1 MEYSKYQKA
10 IFETYN
16 TTKSNICVSAAPGSG
31 KTFTLC
37 ELLKQTPSYLRTI
50 LLAFNKSIVEDIT
63 RKVPNHI
70 QVKTCHSLGCGI
82 IYKHYPFAIKITEYK
97 NFQIAKQHLNLKHV
111 KFDKQGAYIF
121 NLSSMVD
128 DYKLYMLDD
137 KESFKNHVE
146 TGGFLLLNDRDVEDG
161 WELLNWVKDYNN
173 RRDHQNFM
181 IDFSDML
188 YLPVLEKM
196 KFPQYDVVM
205 IDELQDVSL
214 CQKRL
219 IDNIIKPVTGRFVAV
234 GDENQSIYE
243 FIGAN
248 RQSFDEFK
256 NHKNTV
262 TLPLS
267 VSYRCPKSVIK
278 EANKIFEGVEAYEG
292 NIEGEVRKGD
302 IDEVTD
308 GDFVLCRNNFPL
320 FELWMYFI
328 VNKKKA
334 VIYGKDLEKTLTTL
348 VGKVSG
354 FGDEEVEEELDKLL
368 RKVSD
373 ELRAK
378 GVVNTS
384 HHPKFVMLEENI
396 TIVKLLLNRYKTIK
410 NVETHLQDI
419 FSNIISKGITMM
431 SCHRSKGL
439 ENDRIFFYKS
449 SLIPSKYAE
458 TPEQLRSES
467 CLFYVTL
474 TRAKKSLI
482 FID

>member
-1 MEYSKYQKA
+1 
-10 IFETYN
+10 
-16 TTKSNICVSAAPGSG
+16 
-31 KTFTLC
+31 
-37 ELLKQTPSYLRTI
+37 
-50 LLAFNKSIVEDIT
+50 
-63 RKVPNHI
+63 
-70 QVKTCHSLGCGI
+70 
-82 IYKHYPFAIKITEYK
+82 
-97 NFQIAKQHLNLKHV
+97 
-111 KFDKQGAYIF
+111 
-121 NLSSMVD
+121 
-128 DYKLYMLDD
+128 
-137 KESFKNHVE
+137 
-146 TGGFLLLNDRDVEDG
+146 
-161 WELLNWVKDYNN
+161 
-173 RRDHQNFM
+173 
-181 IDFSDML
+181 
-188 YLPVLEKM
+188 
-196 KFPQYDVVM
+196 
-205 IDELQDVSL
+205 
-214 CQKRL
+214 
-219 IDNIIKPVTGRFVAV
+219 VTGRFVAV

-334 VIYGKDLEKTLTTL
+334 VIYGKDLEKTLTAL

-354 FGDEEVEEELDKLL
+354 FDDEEVVEELDKLL

-378 GVVNTS
+378 GVANTS

-458 TPEQLRSES
+458 TPEQLCSES